1 MSISFTRRGYIELL
15 RDGVRISRHTA
26 AEEAYERAVEHA
38 KEYGPGRYTVRYP
51 DREIDVG
58 AFVIRSSIAP
68 TPAAA
73 AYFWDDLAPDYIV
86 DPSRTTNGTGS
97 EASPFQPSQV
107 LSLHG
112 TGGTAVNPNGQRVIF
127 EWLPGN
133 LDYSDP
139 RGADYR
145 FPYFRPADGYGG
157 ASGQPV
163 IHRARYKAANPAVSS
178 GNYTSIRRT
187 GGMGSIL
194 GAGTPGGVAANYVYF
209 DGFNIPTWAGSAGVE
224 SEVFMYSVWDS
235 NFVKGVRLRLDGES
249 AGAISVDSNN
259 YGAVWHQNSNDCE
272 FADSLVQNIGAAT
285 GTQIWAGAEHYSCQ
299 RLDIHHCD
307 FDNIRGQGIFEKGET
322 NSSNRNVA
330 NRYHHNHLR
339 NITGANAALFQYV
352 HTTGTTL
359 ADASW
364 WYQNIVRDCTM
375 FMKSQIVSGA
385 QSGVVVVNN
394 TIARMAN
401 WGIYVNN
408 HSHDA
413 LWVIRNNIWLDAVY
427 PYYPEDG
434 SNWATY
440 ATGMDIDRNR
450 HYANTAAMRND
461 ADRSLSYVQT
471 NYGVDVNGQE
481 TDPGFI
487 DAANNDFR
495 RTYDTLG
502 TDYLSLLG
510 GSSSAAINQG
520 AYITSDMSDR
530 IGRRF

>member
-1 MSISFTRRGYIELL
+1 MSVSFTRRGYIELF

-68 TPAAA
+68 TPAAV

-107 LSLHG
+107 ISING
-112 TGGTAVNPNGQRVIF
+112 TGGTSVNPSGQRVIF

-139 RGADYR
+139 RSADYR
-145 FPYFRPADGYGG
+145 YPYFRPANGYGG

-163 IHRARYKAANPAVSS
+163 IHRARYKAADPAVNSS
-178 GNYTSIRRT
+178 NYTSIRRT

-194 GAGTPGGVAANYVYF
+194 GSGTADNPTISDVYF
-209 DGFNIPTWAGSAGVE
+209 DGFNLPTWGGSAGTE
-224 SEVFMYSVWDS
+224 SEVFMFS
-235 NFVKGVRLRLDGES
+235 NWNVNRGKGVRLRLDGES
-249 AGAISVDSNN
+249 AGAISVPSNN
-259 YGAVWHQNSNDCE
+259 YGAVWHQECDDCE
-272 FADSLVQNIGAAT
+272 FADSLIQNIGSAS
-285 GTQIWAGAEHYSCQ
+285 GTQIWSAIEHYSCQ
-299 RLDIHHCD
+299 GLDVHHND
-307 FDNIRGQGIFEKGET
+307 IDNIRGQGIFEKGET
-322 NSSNRNVA
+322 GQQNLG
-330 NRYHHNHLR
+330 NRYHHNHIR
-339 NITGANAALFQYV
+339 NVHGSNGALFQYI

-364 WYQNIVRDCTM
+364 WYQNLVRDSYAFFRSNYIGT
-375 FMKSQIVSGA
+375 A
-385 QSGVVVVNN
+385 QTGVVVANN
-394 TIARMAN
+394 TVARMAN
-401 WGIYVNN
+401 WAMYFNN
-408 HSHDA
+408 HTHSP
-413 LWVIRNNIWLDAVY
+413 LWVVRNNIFFDCVY
-427 PYYPEDG
+427 AYYPEDG
-434 SNWATY
+434 TGWTTY
-440 ATGMDIDRNR
+440 ASAVDVDRNR
-450 HYANTAAMRND
+450 HASNTGAMSND
-461 ADRSLSYVQT
+461 GTRSLAYVQS
-471 NYGVDVNGQE
+471 NYSVDVNGQE
-481 TDPGFI
+481 SSPGFTN
-487 DAANNDFR
+487 AAGNDFT
-495 RTYDTLG
+495 RTFDQLG

-520 AYITSDMSDR
+520 CYILSDQTDR